1 MKINR
6 FLKIIALVVMLC
18 CLLSVSVFAQDQIIG
33 QVLTTDIRAY
43 VNGCEI
49 PSYNINGKLAVIV
62 SDLNHYGFTTSYNN
76 DKRLSSVV
84 INPNAGE
91 VTELS
96 TTSSTLPVGTPI
108 MNVYATDITVELNGN
123 KVESF
128 NIGGKMAV
136 YFKDLQIFGT
146 YQYDNATRSS
156 SLSLSGT
163 SVSVK
168 NPIAVPKTNE
178 PITGTEKGISIH
190 NWLSYGKENLY
201 KDYTVKRNDE
211 FSYCITETKANDLR
225 IIKTYSGK
233 PNTLYV
239 VSADVK
245 TKDVVNLE
253 NPVNPLGANIS
264 VGDYNNS
271 RGILGTSDWQTI
283 RIVGRS
289 DAQGI
294 LSVSMNLG
302 YYSNTCTGTAW
313 FENIRVTP
321 AAEYKTG
328 DNTWKFLAV
337 VLTETG
343 IDVMDNDTNR
353 RVKLSHEMSSKEIS
367 AIKKSLN
374 AFAKDFTNDADGLFK
389 VEVDIVESDVKCTN
403 YTKDGNGYSI
413 SASAAYT
420 YLEKNNIDIAGYDH
434 VIMITCLPS
443 LPASY
448 YGLGGTFID
457 GKVGFSFVLHTD
469 VNYCVE
475 YLNGKYEGLWPSA
488 VYIHEF
494 LHCIESYSDALNL
507 EIPVLH
513 DGEKYGYTDKEEWRE
528 WYTDYIHKDVVK
540 NGKKVGVDPQIWKLR
555 PSLFN

>member
-6 FLKIIALVVMLC
+6 FLKNII
-18 CLLSVSVFAQDQIIG
+18 LSIVLSCILSGTIFAQDQII
-33 QVLTTDIRAY
+33 
-43 VNGCEI
+43 
-49 PSYNINGKLAVIV
+49 
-62 SDLNHYGFTTSYNN
+62 
-76 DKRLSSVV
+76 
-84 INPNAGE
+84 
-91 VTELS
+91 
-96 TTSSTLPVGTPI
+96 
-108 MNVYATDITVELNGN
+108 
-123 KVESF
+123 
-128 NIGGKMAV
+128 
-136 YFKDLQIFGT
+136 GT

-156 SLSLSGT
+156 GFSLSGT
-163 SVSVK
+163 SVAVK
-168 NPIAVPKTNE
+168 NPIAAPKKNK

-201 KDYTVKRNDE
+201 KDYTTKRNAE

-225 IIKTYSGK
+225 IIKTYSVK

-239 VSADVK
+239 VSVDVK

-271 RGILGTSDWQTI
+271 RGILGTNDWQTI
-283 RIVGRS
+283 RVVGRS
-289 DAQGI
+289 DAKGI

-302 YYSNTCTGTAW
+302 YYSDTCTGTAW

-321 AAEYKTG
+321 ASKFKTS

-337 VLTETG
+337 ILTDTG

-353 RVKLSHEMSSKEIS
+353 RVKLSHEMSLKEVS

-389 VEVDIVESDVKCTN
+389 VEVDIVESDVKCTS
-403 YTKDGNGYSI
+403 YTKGSYGYTV
-413 SASAAYT
+413 SASDAYT

-469 VNYCVE
+469 VNYCVD
-475 YLNGKYEGLWPSA
+475 YLNGEYEGLWPSA